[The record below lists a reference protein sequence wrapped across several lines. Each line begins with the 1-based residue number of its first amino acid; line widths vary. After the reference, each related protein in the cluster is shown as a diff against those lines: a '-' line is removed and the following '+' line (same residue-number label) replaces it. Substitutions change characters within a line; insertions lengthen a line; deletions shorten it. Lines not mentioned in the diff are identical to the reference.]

1 MRIVRSAI
9 AAMLLTCAAAAQA
22 TTIIIYIDP
31 MTFERRHTRVIET
44 PGRDRLLMC
53 MAPPAMSGCTEV
65 PIKPAQR
72 R

>member
-1 MRIVRSAI
+1 MRFVRLSI
-9 AAMLLTCAAAAQA
+9 ATALLACAAAVQA
-22 TTIIIYIDP
+22 TTIIIYLDP

-44 PGRDRLLMC
+44 PGPDRLLMC

-65 PIKPAQR
+65 PIKRAAR